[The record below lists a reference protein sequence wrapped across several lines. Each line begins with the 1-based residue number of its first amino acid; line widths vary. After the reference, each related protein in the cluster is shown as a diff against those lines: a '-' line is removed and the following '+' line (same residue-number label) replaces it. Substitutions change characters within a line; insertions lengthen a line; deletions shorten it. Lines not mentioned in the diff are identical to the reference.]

1 MHRFIAGLVLI
12 TMSTPASGATV
23 DIAAPLR
30 TVAQQQ
36 RATARFDRVIK
47 VVTSSATCGRFGVVV
62 DDEGVQELARRTVA
76 EAIMDGMTPDVA
88 TILFIEQMKDEG
100 GRLQA
105 ITDEATQEDTMEAA
119 ERLIDFWGERC
130 RDLMTDSVTS
140 RYFHVGVNK

>member
-36 RATARFDRVIK
+36 RATARFARVIK
-47 VVTSSATCGRFGVVV
+47 IATSSATCGRFGVVV
-62 DDEGVQELARRTVA
+62 DDEGVQELARRTVVDVIA
-76 EAIMDGMTPDVA
+76 DGMTQDAAA
-88 TILFIEQMKDEG
+88 TLFIELTEDEG

-105 ITDEATQEDTMEAA
+105 ISDEATREDTIEAA

-130 RDLMTDSVTS
+130 RDLMNDPVTG
-140 RYFHVGVNK
+140 RYFHVGANK